1 MGGYQISWPHFV
13 GVGSMNSLG
22 AGWHPASTALNPC
35 FPFDLAL
42 KQSMWVNSHPI
53 KTMILQW
60 YCNICN
66 NITCTCMHNLFC
78 RQPWLFWYQQKIT
91 CLIGMSN
98 FLTGFFFFKRNVV
111 CLKVFLILK
120 MSLLRLI
127 WKISHKPK
135 SSLYNEHVAI
145 ATSQAFS
152 QSSDVS
158 KLRRKAPRSYD
169 MKM

>member
-53 KTMILQW
+53 NTMILQR
-60 YCNICN
+60 YFNICN
-66 NITCTCMHNLFC
+66 NITCMHNLFC

-98 FLTGFFFFKRNVV
+98 FLTGFFFQEKCDLFGGLFYIKNELVEIIR
-111 CLKVFLILK
+111 
-120 MSLLRLI
+120 
-127 WKISHKPK
+127 KISHKPK
-135 SSLYNEHVAI
+135 SSLYNEYVAI
-145 ATSQAFS
+145 ATSRAFW

-158 KLRRKAPRSYD
+158 KLCRKAPRSYD
-169 MKM
+169 WSM

>member
-60 YCNICN
+60 YCN

-91 CLIGMSN
+91 CLNGMSN
-98 FLTGFFFFKRNVV
+98 FLTEFFFQEKCGLFGG
-111 CLKVFLILK
+111 FLILK

-127 WKISHKPK
+127 QKISHKPK

-158 KLRRKAPRSYD
+158 KLRRKAPRSYNW
-169 MKM
+169 KM

>member
-1 MGGYQISWPHFV
+1 
-13 GVGSMNSLG
+13 MNSLG

-53 KTMILQW
+53 KTMILQR
-60 YCNICN
+60 YCNNCN
-66 NITCTCMHNLFC
+66 NITCMHNLFC

-111 CLKVFLILK
+111 RLEVFFILK

-127 WKISHKPK
+127 RKISHKPK
-135 SSLYNEHVAI
+135 SSLYNEYVAI
-145 ATSQAFS
+145 ATSRAFW

-158 KLRRKAPRSYD
+158 KLCRKAPRSYD
-169 MKM
+169 RSM